1 MAKLDGTTAFSE
13 IEVAAKKKKKV
24 KKDAY
29 GNIIVDTSDLMAVKN
44 EVTFELNFRL
54 LQNC

>member
-1 MAKLDGTTAFSE
+1 MDGTTAFSE

-29 GNIIVDTSDLMAVKN
+29 GNIIVDTSDLMPVKN